1 MRTLLASLAC
11 LSVAVGCSHSP
22 PKVPE
27 NYTIT
32 ETSHECDGNSCRVV
46 TRVLPE
52 REVTVKPIPQQEL
65 PRVQGQTDGVI
76 LEPPK
81 VTIDVDD
88 NPYEDMEKNETLLKA
103 MKEAVDRDT
112 PCKCQAGDPL
122 CSCL

>member
-1 MRTLLASLAC
+1 MKTLLAFASIATFI
-11 LSVAVGCSHSP
+11 GCSHSP
-22 PKVPE
+22 SKVPE

-52 REVTVKPIPQQEL
+52 REVTVKPIPQSEL

-76 LEPPK
+76 LESPK
-81 VTIDVDD
+81 VTIDEDD
-88 NPYEDMEKNETLLKA
+88 NPYIEMEQHENLLEEMKKA
-103 MKEAVDRDT
+103 VERDT
-112 PCKCQAGDPL
+112 PCKCQQGDPL